1 MKKKMPRER
10 LNLSLDSEILD
21 FAKKWSYVRNR
32 PISRLV
38 EDMFSDLKELVST
51 VTPEQ
56 YLHDPELPPNQFPV
70 DENQDQVYDE
80 WLKDEA
86 EAEYCKKNPDSKRA
100 KLRIALLKQRE
111 EESRKEWEEQ
121 ERLEKEF
128 IARWKETFPSK

>member
-10 LNLSLDSEILD
+10 LNLTLDPEILD
-21 FAKKWSYVRNR
+21 FAKKWSYIINR

-38 EDMFSDLKELVST
+38 EDMFSELKGLVSN

-56 YLHDPELPPNQFPV
+56 YLYDTELPHNQFPA

-86 EAEYCKKNPDSKRA
+86 EAEYCRKNPDSTRT

-121 ERLEKEF
+121 IRWEKEF
-128 IARWKETFPSK
+128 ISRWNETFPSK